1 MYPHTFSPPK
11 LRQNLYTTCMDDLDT
26 IGWDYGF
33 SFSAYGVKIG
43 VRVSDYRLLER
54 LCLRIPYACR
64 ISNAQNV
71 DRLFSVLSVADHKKK
86 TKFYNLYWNEALF
99 SHKLTMAELLDK
111 FHAFSSITIAELA
124 KEKLF
129 IHSGVVGWRGKAI
142 LLPGISN
149 SGKSTMVAELV
160 KQGATYYSDEFA
172 VIDKHGYVT
181 AYAKPLSLRDPVT
194 QQQKDMPIESIG
206 GKNGICRLPVG
217 LVIVSSYKHGTTW
230 KPKRLKSGMGLL
242 RLLENTHSAQR
253 TPGRAM
259 QFLKHVVSKAD
270 VMQSSRGE
278 AKDVAKKI
286 LEEVSL
292 GHE

>member
-1 MYPHTFSPPK
+1 MYPNVLSPPT

-43 VRVSDYRLLER
+43 VRVSDYGLLEK
-54 LCLRIPYACR
+54 LQLRIPFACR
-64 ISNAQNV
+64 ISDIQNV
-71 DRLFSVLSVADHKKK
+71 DRLFSVLSVVDQKKK
-86 TKFYNLYWNEALF
+86 TKLYNLYWNEALF
-99 SHKLTMAELLDK
+99 SHKLTMTGLLDK
-111 FHAFSSITIAELA
+111 FQAFSSITIAELA

-172 VIDKHGYVT
+172 VLDKQGYVT
-181 AYAKPLSLRDPVT
+181 AYAKPLSLREPVT
-194 QQQKDMPIESIG
+194 QQQQDTPIKSIG
-206 GKNGICRLPVG
+206 GKTGICRLPVG
-217 LVIVSSYKHGTTW
+217 LVIISRYKNGALW
-230 KPKRLKSGMGLL
+230 KPKQLTSGLGLL

-259 QFLKHVVSKAD
+259 QFLKHVVSKAC
-270 VMQSSRGE
+270 VIQSSRGE
-278 AKDVAKKI
+278 AQDVAQKI
-286 LEEVSL
+286 LKEVSL
-292 GHE
+292 